1 MDKIDRAALELREMD
16 DLAAMRSPV
25 HALHPLAKLITTVIY
40 IIITA
45 SFDKYDL
52 SGLSIMI
59 VYPLLLL
66 AGSGISPATC
76 FYKMR
81 VALPLVMAVG
91 LFNPLFDRTALM
103 TVGGI
108 TVSRGV
114 LSMATLMLKGV
125 CCLMASFVLAATTSM
140 DAVCAALRKLR
151 VPGTIVTLL
160 LLTYRYIAVMVEELS
175 VMMTAYRLRAPGQ
188 KGVHYTAWGSFLGQL
203 LLRSMDRA
211 GELYDAMQ
219 LRGFSGDFYYADV
232 GKARAADYA
241 FAILTPALL
250 VLCRCVNIAEAVGR
264 LMMGG
269 GA

>member
-91 LFNPLFDRTALM
+91 LFNPLFDRAALM
-103 TVGGI
+103 TIGGI
-108 TVSRGV
+108 TVSRGA
-114 LSMATLMLKGV
+114 LSMVTLMLKGV

-151 VPGTIVTLL
+151 VAGTIVTLL

-232 GKARAADYA
+232 RKARAADYA
-241 FAILTPALL
+241 FAILAPALL
-250 VLCRCVNIAEAVGR
+250 VLCRYVNIAEAVGR